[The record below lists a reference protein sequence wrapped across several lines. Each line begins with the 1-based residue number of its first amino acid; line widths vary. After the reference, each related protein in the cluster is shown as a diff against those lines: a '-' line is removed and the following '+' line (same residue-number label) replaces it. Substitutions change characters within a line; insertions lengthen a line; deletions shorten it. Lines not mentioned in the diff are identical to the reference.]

1 MPFIVKERGFPMA
14 ITNTM
19 RFCTDSFGVTDESG
33 STAPFNKQALL
44 ISKVPLDCTG
54 KSEVTRF
61 SIAGAEPTGTKR
73 RIIFQIDGKYYRF
86 LNGNLSEFT
95 YEFNRANVLRYGN
108 SVAGLLE
115 LENITAFLNKK
126 VYPIIALEA
135 PSTADDMPS
144 IRMTLYTKVS
154 NDVLTKTEE
163 SLVYEIATSDKMP
176 TITEITAET
185 ALTGGGSVDIKVR
198 LRGSDETWGDYMALA
213 SAANKQAGAVQFK
226 FTYKV
231 TTADGSDSAAV
242 NSITINH
249 TTGKAIVV
257 GDNADLYSVVANYE
271 VPLQLCYVVV
281 HHEPLQDAYIDAYV
295 NFMKAPKH
303 RELIQIGTAT
313 GSRQE
318 LVLGVDG
325 VADTGILTSS
335 IRLYADGNPLTNF
348 SYNSEVST
356 VVLSAKRNAV
366 LYASYDYDHDSEVW
380 RKMTKDA
387 AQPYNDAEGTY
398 MSRYTYQLPD
408 SDATGKVIAN
418 VRLNLVKRTGTA
430 SNTKIG
436 VGTGKKQMFALQHK
450 YKSSTIKFNPTCD
463 WTFEEA
469 SKILTVVAAKNS
481 NIVISG
487 KWEGIAPVVRSF
499 AAGFAVA

>member
-1 MPFIVKERGFPMA
+1 MA

-33 STAPFNKQALL
+33 STAPFNKQAML

-213 SAANKQAGAVQFK
+213 SAANKQASAVQFK

-231 TTADGSDSAAV
+231 TTANGGDSAAV

-318 LVLGVDG
+318 LVLGVSG
-325 VADTGILTSS
+325 VADSGIITST

-356 VVLSAKRNAV
+356 VVLSAKKNAV
-366 LYASYDYDHDSEVW
+366 LYASYDYNHDSEVW

-450 YKSSTIKFNPTCD
+450 YKSSTIKFNPACD